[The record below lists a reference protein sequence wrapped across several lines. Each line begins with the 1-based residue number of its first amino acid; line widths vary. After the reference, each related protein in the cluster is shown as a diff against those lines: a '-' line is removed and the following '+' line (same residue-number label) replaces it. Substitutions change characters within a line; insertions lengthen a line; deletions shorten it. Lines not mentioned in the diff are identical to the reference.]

1 MTDLIS
7 TEGEAIEAIEARDA
21 VPLRTHFPAAEH
33 TQWTGHDCWHCAAAE
48 HTQWTGHDCWHCAAA
63 DRRRLLAALRAAEAR
78 ALPSVERLAVVLDDV
93 FGGLYHDAY
102 HDEAYSRAEAILKAL
117 ATGDEP

>member
-21 VPLRTHFPAAEH
+21 VPLRTHFP
-33 TQWTGHDCWHCAAAE
+33 AAE